1 MQARLTEEDL
11 KDKDIAETG
20 DRLVNQFGGVKA
32 KAVQRERRNRGT
44 PS

>member
-20 DRLVNQFGGVKA
+20 DRIVNQFGGV